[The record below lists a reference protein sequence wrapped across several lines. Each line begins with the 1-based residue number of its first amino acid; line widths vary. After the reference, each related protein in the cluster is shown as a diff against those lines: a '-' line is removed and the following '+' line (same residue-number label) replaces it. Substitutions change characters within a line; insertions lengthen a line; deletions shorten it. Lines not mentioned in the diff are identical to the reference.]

1 MYSPNPNNAATRW
14 RRAAPVF
21 LLLQAGLLAAE
32 LWQMAH
38 HEPDAYRHQHLR
50 LLMGSLSGCSL
61 TLAVWIEQPRAKNWL
76 LVLTVA
82 LLAASVMVRV
92 A

>member
-1 MYSPNPNNAATRW
+1 MYSPNPNSAATRW

-21 LLLQAGLLAAE
+21 LLLQAGILAAV
-32 LWQMAH
+32 LWQMAR
-38 HEPDAYRHQHLR
+38 HEPDAYRHEHLR
-50 LLMGSLSGCSL
+50 LLMGSLTGCSL
-61 TLAVWIEQPRAKNWL
+61 TVAAWIEQPRAKKWL

-82 LLAASVMVRV
+82 LLAASVMVRF